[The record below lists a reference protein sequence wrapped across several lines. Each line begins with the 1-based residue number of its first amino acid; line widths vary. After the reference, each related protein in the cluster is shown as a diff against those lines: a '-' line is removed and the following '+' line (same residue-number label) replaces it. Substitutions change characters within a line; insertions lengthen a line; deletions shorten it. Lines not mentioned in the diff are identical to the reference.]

1 MKPPKK
7 VSSAISHLVQ
17 GTNLQVTEVNQVG
30 MLTTDLSHIAVEEF
44 ERCQNKKTGV
54 FYYRVVLTCKF
65 IILGTLMRCE
75 LWWNDQLMHEIMLED
90 IDKVKEEENPLL

>member
-1 MKPPKK
+1 
-7 VSSAISHLVQ
+7 
-17 GTNLQVTEVNQVG
+17 

-54 FYYRVVLTCKF
+54 FYYRVVLICKF

-75 LWWNDQLMHEIMLED
+75 LWWNDQLMHEIILEN
-90 IDKVKEEENPLL
+90 IDNVEEENPLL